1 MQKKSRLIL
10 NMITNVGLLLT
21 SIAMALSGFVIQF
34 GYHMGHH
41 GGIDEHNLVL
51 GMYYSGWSN
60 SHKITIVI
68 ASFLIMAH
76 MALHGE
82 WYKTVVK
89 KNLFAR
95 NKLVTTLTIIFIMM
109 AITGYISWLVT
120 LADGFDAVRRI
131 LVEVHDKLAF
141 VLFAYLIIHVAK
153 RFRWFITSFEKMKKS
168 RG

>member
-10 NMITNVGLLLT
+10 NMITNIGLLLT
-21 SIAMALSGFVIQF
+21 GTAMALSGFVIQF

-41 GGIDEHNLVL
+41 GRIDEHNLVL

-68 ASFLIMAH
+68 VSFLIMAH

-95 NKLVTTLTIIFIMM
+95 NKLVVALTIIFIMM
-109 AITGYISWLVT
+109 AVTGYISWWIT
-120 LADGFDAVRRI
+120 LADGSDAARKI
-131 LVEVHDKLAF
+131 FVEVHDKLAF
-141 VLFAYLIIHVAK
+141 VLFACLIFHVAK
-153 RFRWFITSFEKMKKS
+153 SFRWFIASFEKMKKS
-168 RG
+168 GG